1 MPRKKLKLSPPK
13 TLQFWA
19 TMNWKE
25 LRECALK
32 LVKKKITIQ
41 WGRLRERSYR
51 TFPMLEYLNGQT
63 LFRLKDKERKMKGS
77 KSLRMMR
84 LKEDKLMLKRKLT
97 NKSSD
102 KLSLIKLT
110 SNSMIIKIWLRL
122 FTVKCFY
129 VMSPPNNKLR
139 ENSNKE
145 NKPSTRK
152 STFSGKSLRNKKWLN
167 MMRD

>member
-1 MPRKKLKLSPPK
+1 
-13 TLQFWA
+13 
-19 TMNWKE
+19 
-25 LRECALK
+25 
-32 LVKKKITIQ
+32 
-41 WGRLRERSYR
+41 
-51 TFPMLEYLNGQT
+51 MLEYLNGQT
-63 LFRLKDKERKMKGS
+63 LFRLKDKERKMKES

-102 KLSLIKLT
+102 KLSLIKLI